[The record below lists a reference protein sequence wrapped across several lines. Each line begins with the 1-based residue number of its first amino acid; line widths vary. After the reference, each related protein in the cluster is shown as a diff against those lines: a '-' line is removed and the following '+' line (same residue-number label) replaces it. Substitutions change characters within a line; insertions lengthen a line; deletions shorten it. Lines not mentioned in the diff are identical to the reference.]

1 MAVGCH
7 LLVQVKKNQHT
18 LYAAIELYTALA
30 TPLSTYQYSDVGH
43 GRDVHRRVE
52 LFVNAAVT
60 PKGWENIQRIVRV
73 RRWGN
78 RQGKDFE
85 EVAYYSLS
93 KPIDSAQEVAAA
105 IQQHWGIENKLHW
118 VKDVWLGED
127 AMTVRGQQGV
137 ALLVCLNNIALDLLL
152 LAGLQL
158 NKDTFAKINNKV
170 EELAK
175 VLNNKTKK

>member
-1 MAVGCH
+1 M
-7 LLVQVKKNQHT
+7 KKNQHT

-43 GRDVHRRVE
+43 GREVHRQVE

-85 EVAYYSLS
+85 EVAYYILS

>member
-1 MAVGCH
+1 
-7 LLVQVKKNQHT
+7 VKKNQHT

-43 GRDVHRRVE
+43 GREVHRRVE

-60 PKGWENIQRIVRV
+60 PKGWENIQRI
-73 RRWGN
+73 
-78 RQGKDFE
+78 E